1 MLDLYDEHWA
11 DLRHAYGSA
20 NDIPALLR
28 SLWTFPSAE
37 SQRSEPY
44 YTLWSSLC
52 HQGDVYS
59 ASYAALPHLVS
70 ALDTS
75 EGRGSW
81 SVLALIA
88 SIEIA
93 RARGNG
99 PSIPPRLERAYF
111 DALAR
116 LPSILAEA
124 AKSQWD
130 ELYTRAATSALAA
143 VKGHAALAEVV
154 LELDPEARDSFA
166 EWLMARQ

>member
-1 MLDLYDEHWA
+1 MLDLYDEQWA

-20 NDIPALLR
+20 ANIPALLR
-28 SLWTFPSAE
+28 SLSTFPGAE
-37 SQRSEPY
+37 NHRSEPY

-59 ASYAALPHLVS
+59 ASYAALPHLVN
-70 ALDTS
+70 ALDTP

-81 SVLALIA
+81 SVLALVA

-99 PSIPPRLERAYF
+99 PPILPRLKGAYF

-116 LPSILAEA
+116 IPSILAEA
-124 AKSQWD
+124 ATSPWD

-143 VKGHAALAEVV
+143 AKGHVALAEVV
-154 LELDPEARDSFA
+154 LELDPEARDAFA
-166 EWLMARQ
+166 EWLKAQ